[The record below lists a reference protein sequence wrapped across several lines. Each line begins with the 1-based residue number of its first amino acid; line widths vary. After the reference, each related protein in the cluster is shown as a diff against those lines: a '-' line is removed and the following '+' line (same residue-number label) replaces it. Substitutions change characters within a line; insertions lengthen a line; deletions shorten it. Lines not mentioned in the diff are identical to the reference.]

1 MTAYRFC
8 RTDDMGRLVEAHNH
22 CRLPHHPGEPPLT
35 LAEFKGLVR
44 DRQLWCSSCL
54 IAYEGE
60 EPVGYLFGC
69 KRARETLLQSF
80 AVHPA
85 HLRRGHGRHL
95 LTSISSKLAILGP
108 PRLVV
113 EAPAEAEAALA
124 LLQACGYEQEQ
135 TLTDWVRFPGPAP
148 APDASPGDLFIP
160 VTAADL
166 LANGSLGEGSPG
178 PAWERA
184 TPTLLALGDRLS
196 GTALVRDE
204 RLLGAI
210 LYIWEPDGGAEGRI
224 LLLQGSG
231 PDAGPV
237 MDRLLGR
244 LLAGHPGRWLF
255 PRARPDEPAAA
266 SLRGLGFQPAGRF
279 LRMTAVARPA

>member
-35 LAEFKGLVR
+35 LPQFKRLVR
-44 DRQLWCSSCL
+44 DQQLWCSSCL

-69 KRARETLLQSF
+69 KRANETLLHSF

-85 HLRRGHGRHL
+85 HLHRGHGRHL

-113 EAPAEAEAALA
+113 EAPAEAQAALG
-124 LLQACGYEQEQ
+124 LLRACGYEQEE
-135 TLTDWVRFPGPAP
+135 TLTDWVRPPGPAP
-148 APDASPGDLFIP
+148 APEASPGDLFIP

-166 LANGSLGEGSPG
+166 LANGSLAEGLPA

-184 TPTLLALGDRLS
+184 TPALLALGDRLS
-196 GTALVRDE
+196 GTAVVRDE
-204 RLLGAI
+204 RILGSI
-210 LYIWEPDGGAEGRI
+210 LYIGGPDGGDEGRL

-231 PDAGPV
+231 PEAGQV

-244 LLAGHPGRWLF
+244 LLADHPGRWIF
-255 PRARPDEPAAA
+255 PRALPDEPAAA
-266 SLRGLGFQPAGRF
+266 ALRRLGFEPAGLFR
-279 LRMTAVARPA
+279 RMAARARPA

>member
-22 CRLPHHPGEPPLT
+22 CLLPHHPGEPPLT
-35 LAEFKGLVR
+35 LPQFKRLVR
-44 DRQLWCSSCL
+44 DQQLWCSSCL
-54 IAYEGE
+54 VAYEGE

-69 KRARETLLQSF
+69 KRANETLLQSF

-113 EAPAEAEAALA
+113 EAPAEAAAALG
-124 LLQACGYEQEQ
+124 LLKACGYEQEA
-135 TLTDWVRFPGPAP
+135 TLTNWVRPPGPAP
-148 APDASPGDLFIP
+148 APEVSQGDLFIP

-166 LANGSLGEGSPG
+166 QANGSLGEASPA

-196 GTALVRDE
+196 GTALVREE
-204 RLLGAI
+204 RILGAI
-210 LYIWEPDGGAEGRI
+210 LYIWGPDEGGEGR
-224 LLLQGSG
+224 LLRLQGSG
-231 PDAGPV
+231 PDAGLV

-244 LLAGHPGRWLF
+244 LLADHQGRWIF
-255 PRARPDEPAAA
+255 PRALPDEPATA
-266 SLRGLGFQPAGRF
+266 SLRRLGFQPAGQF
-279 LRMTAVARPA
+279 LRMAAAARPA